1 MASIVDYATENY
13 KTGGIRDYLN
23 GQFAGEPDT
32 DAETVGIG
40 GFTAFAQISEKFKR
54 SAKVPTTFLEDGSHV
69 NDHIIREPLTV
80 SIEGNVSDLFVL
92 PSEPVAILQEHQAQ
106 IGKITQYAPART
118 QAQLSR
124 VSGLVNDFTSAMDK
138 ADALISSAQGAAKY
152 LGNQDKEAQTN
163 IESFLDAMKGLQ
175 ATDKLIK
182 ISTSFKTYTD
192 MYITSLEVTRD
203 NQNRAINFTLE
214 AQKVRIAQTLFTKTT
229 AAQNASI
236 ATAGQTDGET
246 DKGAQEGEEVEEVE
260 ESLTTIFGKM
270 LGWIPE

>member
-124 VSGLVNDFTSAMDK
+124 VSGLVNDFTNAVDRV
-138 ADALISSAQGAAKY
+138 DAAIDATQGAAKY

-175 ATDKLIK
+175 SSDKRIK
-182 ISTSFKTYTD
+182 ISSSLGSFAN
-192 MYITSLEVTRD
+192 MYITALEVTRD
-203 NQNRAINFTLE
+203 NQSKAISFNME
-214 AQKVRIAQTLFTKTT
+214 AQEIRTADTFSMATS

-236 ATAGQTDGET
+236 ATAGQTDGVT
-246 DKGAQEGEEVEEVE
+246 DKGTQEGEEVSRK
-260 ESLTTIFGKM
+260 ESFLFSRFG
-270 LGWIPE
+270 GG

>member
-229 AAQNASI
+229 AAQNAAI